1 MQDINKSK
9 FSFVKNQLMKVCL
22 INTADYGG
30 GAPVACK
37 RLLQAL
43 KPKVDIN
50 LLVQDK
56 KSDDDAIVS
65 TVGNQLELYKTQAN
79 FYLER
84 LPFIAFQEKDK
95 SVRFAFSPANTG
107 TDISPNKYIQNADLL
122 HLHWINQGF
131 LSLQNIETLFKL
143 KKPIVWTLHDM
154 WTFTGGCH
162 YAGDCD
168 HFLKQCGYCKFLR
181 NPRENDISKKGWI
194 KKEEIYQQNKNV
206 VFVACSEW
214 LAKVAKHSNLLKGF
228 RIESI
233 PNPINTDVYKPLDKA
248 STREKWNID
257 LDAKIIL
264 FGAANINDKR
274 KGLVY
279 LIKALEVLKKSDA
292 NSKIYV
298 LLFGKNKSLDISQLP
313 FASKSFSIVD
323 NEQQLVE
330 IYNLADVF
338 VLPSLEDNLPNMVM
352 EALSCAIPVVA
363 FNQGG
368 IPEML
373 THQQNGYIAKYKS
386 AEDLANGISW
396 VLNQQEENL
405 KNNAREKVLN
415 SYSEEI
421 VSEKYLAVYKSLLK

>member
-1 MQDINKSK
+1 LQDINKSK
-9 FSFVKNQLMKVCL
+9 FSFAKNQLMKVCL
-22 INTADYGG
+22 INTADHGG

-43 KPKVDIN
+43 KPKVDVN

-56 KSDDDAIVS
+56 KSNDENIIS
-65 TVGNQLELYKTQAN
+65 TIDNSLDLIKAEAN

-107 TDISPNKYIQNADLL
+107 TDISQIKYIQNADIL

-131 LSLQNIETLFKL
+131 LSLKNLKNLFQL
-143 KKPIVWTLHDM
+143 NKPIVWTLHDM

-162 YAGDCD
+162 YAGDCN
-168 HFLKQCGYCKFLR
+168 HFLNDCGNCKFLR
-181 NPRENDISKKGWI
+181 NPDDNDISKKGWFG
-194 KKEEIYQQNKNV
+194 KEEIYQQNKNI
-206 VFVACSEW
+206 VFIACSEW
-214 LAKVAKHSNLLKGF
+214 LADVAKNSSLLKGF
-228 RIESI
+228 RVEVI
-233 PNPINTDVYKPLDKA
+233 PNPIKTEIYTPLDKA
-248 STREKWNID
+248 LLRKKWEID

-274 KGLVY
+274 KGLIY
-279 LIKALEVLKKSDA
+279 LLEALTFLKKSDG
-292 NSKIYV
+292 NSKIQV
-298 LLFGKNKSLDISQLP
+298 LLFGKNKTLDISQLP
-313 FASKSFSIVD
+313 FPAKSFSIVND
-323 NEQQLVE
+323 EQKLVE

-363 FNQGG
+363 FDQGG

-373 THQQNGYIAKYKS
+373 DHQQNGYIAKYKS
-386 AEDLANGISW
+386 AEDLANGIHW
-396 VLNQQEENL
+396 VLSQENENL
-405 KNNAREKVLN
+405 SNNAREKVLN
-415 SYSEEI
+415 SYSEDI
-421 VSEKYLAVYKSLLK
+421 VAEKYLAVYKSLIK

>member
-9 FSFVKNQLMKVCL
+9 FSFAKNQLMKVCL
-22 INTADYGG
+22 INTADHGG

-43 KPKVDIN
+43 KPKVDVN

-56 KSDDDAIVS
+56 KTDDENIVS
-65 TVGNQLELYKTQAN
+65 NIDNSLNLIKAEAN
-79 FYLER
+79 FYFER
-84 LPFIAFQEKDK
+84 LPFIAFQERDK

-107 TDISPNKYIQNADLL
+107 TDISQNKYIKNADIL

-131 LSLQNIETLFKL
+131 LSLKNIKTLFKL
-143 KKPIVWTLHDM
+143 NKPIVWTLHDM

-168 HFLKQCGYCKFLR
+168 HFLKQCGNCKFLR
-181 NPRENDISKKGWI
+181 NPNDNDISKKGWFG
-194 KKEEIYQQNKNV
+194 KEEIYQQNKNI

-214 LAKVAKHSNLLKGF
+214 LAKVAKSSSLLKNF
-228 RIESI
+228 RVEAI
-233 PNPINTDVYKPLDKA
+233 PNPIKTEIYKSLDKA
-248 STREKWNID
+248 TLRKKWSID
-257 LDAKIIL
+257 LDVKIIL

-279 LIKALEVLKKSDA
+279 LLEALEFLKKS
-292 NSKIYV
+292 NTGFNIQV

-313 FASKSFSIVD
+313 FPAKSFSIVND
-323 NEQQLVE
+323 EQQLVE

-363 FNQGG
+363 FEQGG

-373 THQQNGYIAKYKS
+373 NHQQNGYIAKYKS

-396 VLNQQEENL
+396 VLNQEGDNL

-415 SYSEEI
+415 SYSEDI
-421 VSEKYLAVYKSLLK
+421 IAEKYLAVYKSLIK

>member
-1 MQDINKSK
+1 
-9 FSFVKNQLMKVCL
+9 MKVCL
-22 INTADYGG
+22 INTADHGG

-43 KPKVDIN
+43 KPKVDVN
-50 LLVQDK
+50 LLVQEK
-56 KSDDDAIVS
+56 KTDDEYIVS
-65 TVGNQLELYKTQAN
+65 TIDNSLDLFKSQAN

-84 LPFIAFQEKDK
+84 LPFIAFQERDK
-95 SVRFAFSPANTG
+95 SVRFAFSPSNSG
-107 TDISPNKYIQNADLL
+107 TDITQNKYIQNTDIL
-122 HLHWINQGF
+122 HFHWINQGF
-131 LSLQNIETLFKL
+131 LSLKNIKSLFHL
-143 KKPIVWTLHDM
+143 NKPIVWTLHDM

-168 HFLKQCGYCKFLR
+168 HFLNQCGNCKFLR
-181 NPRENDISKKGWI
+181 NPNKNDISHRGWLG
-194 KKEEIYQQNKNV
+194 KEEIYQQNKNI

-214 LAKVAKHSNLLKGF
+214 LANVAKSSSLLKNF
-228 RIESI
+228 RIEAI
-233 PNPINTDVYKPLDKA
+233 PNPIKTEVYKPLYK
-248 STREKWNID
+248 TLLKKKWNIA
-257 LDAKIIL
+257 LEAKIVL

-279 LIKALEVLKKSDA
+279 LLEALEILKKSNA
-292 NSKIYV
+292 NSNIQV

-313 FASKSFSIVD
+313 FPAKSFSIVND
-323 NEQQLVE
+323 EQQLVE

-363 FNQGG
+363 FDQGG

-373 THQQNGYIAKYKS
+373 SHHQNGYIAKYKS
-386 AEDLANGISW
+386 SEDLANGISW
-396 VLNQQEENL
+396 VLNVEGEHL

-415 SYSEEI
+415 SYSEE
-421 VSEKYLAVYKSLLK
+421 VVAEKYLAVYKSLVK